1 MTSTIIG
8 KNIRMARNES
18 KVSQNTL
25 AEKLC
30 VTQQTVSDWEN
41 GKKTPQ
47 ADRLIEIAETLSTSV
62 SRLLYDDNSPIYTID
77 VDCTDE
83 IRKNIELWRQNG
95 ENDIAELAEKGLGQI
110 HRILLT
116 EYEMSLYKQL
126 SNNMNG
132 ENFYEIIAPADFQ
145 MQTKMKYEFIRKLEN
160 ISMKKT
166 RIQL

>member
-1 MTSTIIG
+1 MTSIIIG

-18 KVSQNTL
+18 KLSQNTL

-41 GKKTPQ
+41 GKKIPQ
-47 ADRLIEIAETLSTSV
+47 ADRLIEIAEILSISV
-62 SRLLYDDNSPIYTID
+62 SQLLYDDNSPICTID
-77 VDCTDE
+77 IDCSGK

-95 ENDIAELAEKGLGQI
+95 ENDIAELAEKDLGQI

-145 MQTKMKYEFIRKLEN
+145 MRTKMKYEFIRKLEN
-160 ISMKKT
+160 ISMKKA